1 MTRVTTI
8 PYSVWWSYVLLLLSS
23 VSRRASSLTAD
34 WTVILNQNTMSNE
47 PVWRGSYR
55 GDLQQL
61 HRGLRFCVA
70 CSSVFGDLFQ
80 PNHS

>member
-1 MTRVTTI
+1 
-8 PYSVWWSYVLLLLSS
+8 
-23 VSRRASSLTAD
+23 
-34 WTVILNQNTMSNE
+34 MSNE

-70 CSSVFGDLFQ
+70 CSSVSTKPFVIV
-80 PNHS
+80 N